1 MIELGAA
8 REDLERRLAAE
19 RGWRIARW
27 TELDAGRN
35 NRLFRLDRDGG
46 PPLLGK
52 FYGSNPWGGL
62 RREFATLAFLGAR
75 RFPGVPR
82 AHLRSDAFTY
92 AVYSFEPGVAVAPAD
107 FTDAALVA
115 AAAFA
120 ADLHAFGPEPGASA
134 LPPTIEFCGSPADQ
148 RGIIAR
154 RLGGFLAFATG
165 PTAPAEVRALCR
177 AIDLRAEVDRLI
189 ARASADLAPA
199 DLARALP
206 REAWRL
212 NTADFGPHN
221 ILVRPDGLTVVDFE
235 WAGWDDPARL
245 VMGFVSHP
253 ASAGLTPAGRATF
266 LRAYARARALA
277 PDEVARFERVGALY
291 DVEWVA
297 ACASAMTAEAVAI
310 AEFAVAGFDA
320 RAHRAGLIARLE
332 ARLERARSGIGYR
345 FPDEAG

>member
-1 MIELGAA
+1 MVELGAA
-8 REDLERRLAAE
+8 RADLTRRLVAE

-35 NRLFRLDRDGG
+35 NRLFRLDLDGG

-52 FYGSNPWGGL
+52 FYGRDPWGGL
-62 RREFATLAFLGAR
+62 GREFATLAFLGAR
-75 RFPGVPR
+75 GFPGVPR
-82 AHLRSDAFTY
+82 AHLRDDAFAY
-92 AVYSFEPGVAVAPAD
+92 AVYSFEPGVAVAAAD
-107 FTDAALVA
+107 LTDAALVA

-120 ADLHAFGPEPGASA
+120 ADFHAFGPEPGESA
-134 LPPTIEFCGSPADQ
+134 LPPTIECCGSMADQ
-148 RGIIAR
+148 RAIIAR
-154 RLGGFLAFATG
+154 RLGGFLAFAAG

-177 AIDLRAEVDRLI
+177 ALDLRAEVDRLL
-189 ARASADLAPA
+189 ARATADLAPA

-206 REAWRL
+206 RAAWRL

-221 ILVRPDGLTVVDFE
+221 ILVRPGGLTVVDFE

-277 PDEVARFERVGALY
+277 PGDLARRERVGALY

-297 ACASAMTAEAVAI
+297 ASASALTPEALAI
-310 AEFAVAGFDA
+310 AAFAVAGFDA

-332 ARLERARSGIGYR
+332 ARLERARAGVGYR
-345 FPDEAG
+345 FPDAAG

>member
-1 MIELGAA
+1 MLELGAA
-8 REDLERRLAAE
+8 RADLARRLAAE

-35 NRLFRLDRDGG
+35 NRLFRLDLDGG

-52 FYGSNPWGGL
+52 FYGRDPWGGL
-62 RREFATLAFLGAR
+62 GREFATLAFLGAR
-75 RFPGVPR
+75 GFPGVPR
-82 AHLRSDAFTY
+82 AHLRSDAFAY
-92 AVYSFEPGVAVAPAD
+92 AVYSFEPSVAVAPAD
-107 FTDAALVA
+107 LTAAALVA

-148 RGIIAR
+148 RGIIER
-154 RLGGFLAFATG
+154 RLGGFLAFAAG

-177 AIDLRAEVDRLI
+177 ALDLCAEVDRL
-189 ARASADLAPA
+189 
-199 DLARALP
+199 LARA
-206 REAWRL
+206 AWRL

-221 ILVRPDGLTVVDFE
+221 ILVRPGGLTVVDFE

-253 ASAGLTPAGRATF
+253 GSAGLTPAGRATF

-277 PDEVARFERVGALY
+277 PDEIARFERVGALY
-291 DVEWVA
+291 DIEWVA
-297 ACASAMTAEAVAI
+297 ACASAITPEAVAI
-310 AEFAVAGFDA
+310 AAFAVAGFDA
-320 RAHRAGLIARLE
+320 RAHRAGLIARLA
-332 ARLERARSGIGYR
+332 ARLARARAGLGYP
-345 FPDEAG
+345 FPAAAG